1 MSPQSSIGHYKIVSK
16 LGEGGMGAV
25 YRATD
30 TRLHRDVA
38 IKVLPAAFAQDAARM
53 QRFEREAQV
62 LAALNHPNIAAI
74 YGIEQG
80 GIEQGGIEQRAIVME
95 LVEGEDL
102 AGPVPVE
109 TAIHYARQIAIALE
123 AAHEKGIIHRDLKPA
138 NVKVTPDGTV
148 KLLDFGLAKA
158 GEEAASTISANSP
171 TQSPTLSLGVT
182 QAGVI
187 LGTAAY
193 MSPEQARGKPVDKR
207 ADIWA
212 FGVVL
217 FEMLTGR
224 KLFGGGETAS
234 DSLAAVLTR
243 EPDFNALP
251 KDTPP
256 RVRRLLEHCLRKDP
270 KLRLQAIGDARILLD
285 ESEPE
290 APAQAR
296 RWIPWSVAGVL
307 ALAVLGAAGAWLLPK
322 LRPKPADAGPGS
334 VRFFLSLPPGTIGSH
349 AAFAAQ
355 AVPSPDG
362 RYLAFIARESTSG
375 KESVWVRPLGATSA
389 HRLDKTEG
397 ANFPFWS
404 PDSQSIGFFAD
415 DKLKRLAVSGGSVQT
430 ICDVLATA
438 SADASGDG
446 GTWNKEGLIVF
457 ANSRSTPL
465 MRVPAAGGV
474 PTAVTALEKDE
485 LWHSW
490 PQFLPDG
497 RHLLYFAV
505 NKEPANSAI
514 YVQELGSTKRVLVL
528 KNATRGVW
536 APPGDLLFVRERA
549 LFAQRMDLKTFQVEG
564 EPHTVAQD
572 VGANEGNGRSAF
584 AVSQNGVLAYHSGI
598 GGIRQLTWYSREGKR
613 LGVVGKPA
621 EFNNPSLSPDEKS
634 VAVQVGA
641 PGKLDVW
648 VMDLASGV
656 LTRLTRDSR
665 QLITS
670 TLAWSPDSQ
679 RLAITPSTAGIEEIA
694 LASGKTTPLAKE
706 ILIAED
712 WSPDGRSIL
721 CTDQIGNRL
730 SLLSLAE
737 GAKLQTILDTPYRKI
752 LFRFS
757 PDGQYVVYVS
767 SESGP
772 PEIYVATFPSFAAKR
787 KVSTSGGFFPVW
799 AKSGKE
805 IFYRATDGMLMSAE
819 IRTGLNLTG
828 SKLTGSKLDA
838 SSPKPLFGADPLGTG
853 FAVTADGKRFLIAE
867 SAEKDEGDQPEIT
880 LVLKWDAGIR

>member
-1 MSPQSSIGHYKIVSK
+1 MSPQSSIGHYNITSK

-38 IKVLPAAFAQDAARM
+38 IKVLPEAFAQDAARM

-80 GIEQGGIEQRAIVME
+80 AIVME
-95 LVEGEDL
+95 LVEGDDL

-109 TAIHYARQIAIALE
+109 TAIHYARQIATALE
-123 AAHEKGIIHRDLKPA
+123 AAHEKGIVHRDLKPA
-138 NVKVTPDGTV
+138 NIKVTPDGTV
-148 KLLDFGLAKA
+148 KLLDFGLAKT
-158 GEEAASTISANSP
+158 GEETASAISPNSP
-171 TQSPTLSLGVT
+171 TQSPTLSLAMT

-217 FEMLTGR
+217 YELLTGR
-224 KLFGGGETAS
+224 TLFGGGETAS
-234 DSLAAVLTR
+234 DAMAAVLTKD
-243 EPDFNALP
+243 PDWSALP
-251 KDTPP
+251 ADTPP
-256 RVRRLLEHCLRKDP
+256 RVRRLLERCLRKDP
-270 KLRLQAIGDARILLD
+270 KQRLRDIGDARLMLD
-285 ESEPE
+285 EPEP
-290 APAQAR
+290 PAIATKR
-296 RWIPWSVAGVL
+296 GWLPWAVAT
-307 ALAVLGAAGAWLLPK
+307 LAVLAVLSAAGAWLGPK
-322 LRPKPADAGPGS
+322 LRPKTADPGPGA
-334 VRFFLSLPPGTIGSH
+334 VRFFLPLPAGTIEPL
-349 AAFAAQ
+349 APAAAQ

-362 RYLAFIARESTSG
+362 RYLAFIALGSSSG
-375 KESVWVRPLGATSA
+375 KESVWVRPLGSMSA
-389 HRLDKTEG
+389 HRLDQTEG

-415 DKLKRLAVSGGSVQT
+415 EKVKRVAVSGGSVQT
-430 ICDVLATA
+430 ICEISKTGSGGAA
-438 SADASGDG
+438 GDG

-457 ANSRSTPL
+457 ANHLGTPL
-465 MRVPAAGGV
+465 MRVPAVGGV

-505 NKEPANSAI
+505 NKDPVNSAI
-514 YVQELGSTKRVLVL
+514 YVQEPGSTQRILVL

-536 APPGDLLFVRERA
+536 APPGCLLFVREET
-549 LFAQRMDLKTFQVEG
+549 LFAQRVDPKTFQVEG
-564 EPHTVAQD
+564 EPLTVAQD
-572 VGANEGNGRSAF
+572 IAVNESNGRNAF
-584 AVSQNGVLAYHSGI
+584 AVSQNGVLAYHSRGGI
-598 GGIRQLTWYSREGKR
+598 GRMRQLAWYSREGKR

-621 EFNNPSLSPDEKS
+621 EFRNLSLSPDEKS
-634 VAVQVGA
+634 VAVHVGA

-665 QLITS
+665 ELLTS

-706 ILIAED
+706 ILTAED

-721 CTDQIGNRL
+721 CTDRIGNRL

-772 PEIYVATFPSFAAKR
+772 
-787 KVSTSGGFFPVW
+787 
-799 AKSGKE
+799 
-805 IFYRATDGMLMSAE
+805 
-819 IRTGLNLTG
+819 
-828 SKLTGSKLDA
+828 
-838 SSPKPLFGADPLGTG
+838 
-853 FAVTADGKRFLIAE
+853 
-867 SAEKDEGDQPEIT
+867 
-880 LVLKWDAGIR
+880 